1 MATYLVCWNPG
12 QNPPVYFIDPAGSK
26 SGGDISVKNP
36 TDFTFEAD
44 KGCSAQY
51 PFNMHVS
58 SSSQD
63 VKVVTNDAPSIQVV
77 DSYQKVNEVTYL
89 DMTLKYANQP
99 PHVIEGRKPVI
110 RNDGHVGPQPSYI
123 AIAVLALVAILLA
136 VFFWRR
142 RARP

>member
-1 MATYLVCWNPG
+1 
-12 QNPPVYFIDPAGSK
+12 
-26 SGGDISVKNP
+26 
-36 TDFTFEAD
+36 
-44 KGCSAQY
+44 
-51 PFNMHVS
+51 MHVS